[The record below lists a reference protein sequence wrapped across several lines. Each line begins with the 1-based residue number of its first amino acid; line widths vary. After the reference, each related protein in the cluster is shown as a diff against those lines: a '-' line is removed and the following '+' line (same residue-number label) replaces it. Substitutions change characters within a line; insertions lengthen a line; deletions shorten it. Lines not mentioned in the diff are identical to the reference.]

1 MRRILLG
8 LTLSPKIG
16 WKTIHKLILAE
27 IDERCYEFS
36 AEQWKK
42 EFVFLRDEQCQQLS
56 IEMDKAKLQEYEQ
69 KLNAMNITYITV
81 VDTEYPSSLSE
92 IYECPWVL
100 FARGDLS
107 LLQRPSLAI
116 VGSRKTSHYGK
127 MVTEKLV
134 PDLVQKGWS
143 IVSGLALGIDAVSHD
158 SCLKAQGKTIGV
170 LGSGIDTVYPKQN
183 KHLYQIIMD
192 KGLLLSEYPPGTA
205 PHPAYF
211 PQRNRIIAGLSYG
224 VVVIEATKKSGS
236 LITAHCAL
244 EQGREVFAIPGSIFD
259 QQSVGTNLLIQQHGA
274 KLVTHPKDILE
285 ELSHVALPEIK
296 AENIKKRLNEGIMV
310 EDIEKKLLELLKKEK
325 KHMNELCI
333 ESSLPFTELT
343 KELLKLEMKGLIK
356 ALPGSYYQSIQ
367 L

>member
-8 LTLSPKIG
+8 FTLTPKIG
-16 WKTIHKLILAE
+16 WKTIHKLILAD
-27 IDERCYEFS
+27 IDERCYELS
-36 AEQWKK
+36 AEQWRK
-42 EFVFLRDEQCQQLS
+42 EFAFLREEQCQHLS
-56 IEMDKAKLQEYEQ
+56 MEMDKEKLKEYEQ
-69 KLNAMNITYITV
+69 KLRATNISYITV
-81 VDTEYPSSLSE
+81 VDKEYPPSLKE
-92 IYECPWVL
+92 IYESPWIL

-107 LLQRPSLAI
+107 LLHRPALAI
-116 VGSRKTSHYGK
+116 VGSRKTTYYGR

-134 PDLVQKGWS
+134 PDLVHEGWS

-158 SCLKAQGKTIGV
+158 SCLKAGGKTIGV
-170 LGSGIDTVYPKQN
+170 LGSGIDTIYPKQN
-183 KHLYQIIMD
+183 NHLYQKIMD
-192 KGLLLSEYPPGTA
+192 KGLLLSEYPPGTT
-205 PHPAYF
+205 PLPAYF

-259 QQSVGTNLLIQQHGA
+259 QQSVGTNLLIQQNGA

-285 ELSHVALPEIK
+285 ELSHVPLPKNKE
-296 AENIKKRLNEGIMV
+296 ENSKRRLNEGIMV

-325 KHMNELCI
+325 KHMNELSTG
-333 ESSLPFTELT
+333 SSLPFTELT

-356 ALPGSYYQSIQ
+356 ALPGSYYQRTQ

>member
-8 LTLSPKIG
+8 LTLTPKIG
-16 WKTIHKLILAE
+16 WKTIHKLILDE
-27 IDERCYEFS
+27 IDECCYELS
-36 AEQWKK
+36 SEQWKK
-42 EFVFLRDEQCQQLS
+42 KFAFLTEEQCRHLS
-56 IEMDKAKLQEYEQ
+56 IEMDKEKLKEYEK
-69 KLNAMNITYITV
+69 KLKEMNITYFTV

-92 IYECPWVL
+92 IYESPWVV
-100 FARGDLS
+100 FSRGDLS

-116 VGSRKTSHYGK
+116 VGSRKTTHYGR

-134 PDLVQKGWS
+134 PDLVQKGWV

-158 SCLKAQGKTIGV
+158 SCLKAQGMTIGV
-170 LGSGIDTVYPKQN
+170 LGSGIDTIYPKQN
-183 KHLYQIIMD
+183 KHLYQKIMD

-205 PHPAYF
+205 PHPSYF

-274 KLVTHPKDILE
+274 KLVTHPKDIVE
-285 ELSHVALPEIK
+285 ELSHVDLPKIK
-296 AENIKKRLNEGIMV
+296 DENVKTRVNEGIMV
-310 EDIEKKLLELLKKEK
+310 DDIEKKLLELLKREK
-325 KHMNELCI
+325 RHMNELSTG
-333 ESSLPFTELT
+333 SSLPFAELT

-356 ALPGSYYQSIQ
+356 ALPGSYYQRIQ